1 MLIRMK
7 ELRGDVC
14 VCVGGGGAGGC
25 MLKGL
30 LKSQIHCSTFLQ
42 IIHMIPYSSLAIS
55 ADGLKMKQINNLVF
69 IFSVAVSHWSFP

>member
-7 ELRGDVC
+7 ELEGEMY
-14 VCVGGGGAGGC
+14 GGAGGC

-42 IIHMIPYSSLAIS
+42 IICRIPYSSLAIS
-55 ADGLKMKQINNLVF
+55 ADRSKMKQINNPVF
-69 IFSVAVSHWSFP
+69 IFSVAVSHWSSP

>member
-1 MLIRMK
+1 
-7 ELRGDVC
+7 
-14 VCVGGGGAGGC
+14 

-55 ADGLKMKQINNLVF
+55 ADGLKMKRINNLVF
-69 IFSVAVSHWSFP
+69 IFFRSPWVTGAFLDGISHVCSN